1 MDDAIETDVA
11 GKQEKKQTTRKCR
24 KCGETKELE
33 MFVKHAAS
41 KEGRRHCCK
50 VCIIAYARTNH
61 RSDIVHM
68 MVRVP
73 KNVLRRYREAAT
85 ADDRDSVSSWV
96 RHILRGACDDAG
108 IGCAER
114 SEQG

>member
-1 MDDAIETDVA
+1 MKTKEEAPQEE
-11 GKQEKKQTTRKCR
+11 KQMTRTCR

-33 MFVKHAAS
+33 MFVKNAAS

-61 RSDIVHM
+61 RSDIAYM
-68 MVRVP
+68 MTRVP
-73 KNVLRRYREAAT
+73 KNVLRRYREAAI

-96 RHILRGACDDAG
+96 RHVLRGACDDAG